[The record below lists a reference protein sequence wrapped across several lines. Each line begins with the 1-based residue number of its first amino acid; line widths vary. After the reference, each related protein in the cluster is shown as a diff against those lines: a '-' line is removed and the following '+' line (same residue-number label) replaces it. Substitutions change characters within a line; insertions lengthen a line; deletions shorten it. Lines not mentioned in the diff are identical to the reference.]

1 VKVSKPKQKRNIMP
15 KAQLNLQ
22 GFDAPNL
29 QQKFKII
36 HAPQV
41 VLKAI

>member
-1 VKVSKPKQKRNIMP
+1 MALHKRRLAKKNKREITP

-29 QQKFKII
+29 
-36 HAPQV
+36 HAKV
-41 VLKAI
+41 

>member
-1 VKVSKPKQKRNIMP
+1 MKVNKQKQKREIMP

-29 QQKFKII
+29 HTK
-36 HAPQV
+36 V
-41 VLKAI
+41 